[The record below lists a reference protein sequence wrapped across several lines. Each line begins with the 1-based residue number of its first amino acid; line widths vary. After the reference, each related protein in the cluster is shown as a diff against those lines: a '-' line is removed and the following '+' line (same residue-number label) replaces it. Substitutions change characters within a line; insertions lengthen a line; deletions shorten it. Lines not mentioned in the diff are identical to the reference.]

1 VWASIS
7 ALLPRASVEA
17 QQRAIA
23 HEIAQNRRLAQKI
36 VQMTERESVSQSPL
50 KDKAF
55 STFQD
60 QNPPFELPPKAGV
73 SSRNPSWLYQVSV
86 DYIEGANGNV
96 AVRTRLPRWRRSADR
111 ARLQGDSLLR
121 GNLSGKYQI
130 FGLWGRVSEQNTAVV
145 RRLID
150 QFPMKFNKENISWI
164 REMFDRNSEF
174 TVRIENAR
182 E

>member
-1 VWASIS
+1 
-7 ALLPRASVEA
+7 
-17 QQRAIA
+17 
-23 HEIAQNRRLAQKI
+23 
-36 VQMTERESVSQSPL
+36 L

-111 ARLQGDSLLR
+111 TFLRANSLQT
-121 GNLSGKYQI
+121 GNLTGKLKVLEAPETI
-130 FGLWGRVSEQNTAVV
+130 REQNTAVV
-145 RRLID
+145 QL
-150 QFPMKFNKENISWI
+150 FPS
-164 REMFDRNSEF
+164 NSL
-174 TVRIENAR
+174 
-182 E
+182 